1 MLVTA
6 LSVTCWRPALTVN
19 EALEKIYESL
29 ANDNVELDAAIKDL
43 KTALAA
49 EGLKEA
55 VVEPTRLAQNNR
67 QGRKLMQ
74 SYFKKKGVTV
84 TFAG

>member
-1 MLVTA
+1 M
-6 LSVTCWRPALTVN
+6 TVHD
-19 EALEKIYESL
+19 ALEKIYESL

-43 KTALAA
+43 KTALTE

-55 VVEPTRLAQNNR
+55 LVEPSRLAQNNR

>member
-1 MLVTA
+1 LTTA
-6 LSVTCWRPALTVN
+6 

-29 ANDNVELDAAIKDL
+29 ANDNLELDAAIKDL
-43 KTALAA
+43 KAALAA

-84 TFAG
+84 TFAA

>member
-1 MLVTA
+1 MTTA
-6 LSVTCWRPALTVN
+6 

-29 ANDNVELDAAIKDL
+29 ADDNVELDAAIKDL
-43 KTALAA
+43 KAALAA

-84 TFAG
+84 TFAA

>member
-1 MLVTA
+1 
-6 LSVTCWRPALTVN
+6 LTVHD
-19 EALEKIYESL
+19 ALEKIYESL

-43 KTALAA
+43 KTALTE

-55 VVEPTRLAQNNR
+55 VVEPARLAQNNR

>member
-1 MLVTA
+1 MTTA
-6 LSVTCWRPALTVN
+6 

-43 KTALAA
+43 KAALAA

-84 TFAG
+84 TFAA

>member
-1 MLVTA
+1 M
-6 LSVTCWRPALTVN
+6 
-19 EALEKIYESL
+19 
-29 ANDNVELDAAIKDL
+29 
-43 KTALAA
+43 ALAA

-55 VVEPTRLAQNNR
+55 VVEPARLAQNNR

-84 TFAG
+84 TFAA

>member
-1 MLVTA
+1 MTTA
-6 LSVTCWRPALTVN
+6 
-19 EALEKIYESL
+19 EALEKIYDSL
-29 ANDNVELDAAIKDL
+29 ANDNLELDAAIRDL
-43 KTALAA
+43 KAALAA

-84 TFAG
+84 TFAA

>member
-1 MLVTA
+1 MTTA
-6 LSVTCWRPALTVN
+6 

-43 KTALAA
+43 KVALAA

-84 TFAG
+84 TFAA

>member
-1 MLVTA
+1 MTSA
-6 LSVTCWRPALTVN
+6 D
-19 EALEKIYESL
+19 ALEKIYESL

-43 KTALAA
+43 KAALAA

-74 SYFKKKGVTV
+74 SYFRKKGVTV
-84 TFAG
+84 VFADA

>member
-1 MLVTA
+1 
-6 LSVTCWRPALTVN
+6 LTSA

-29 ANDNVELDAAIKDL
+29 ADDNVELDAAIKDL
-43 KTALAA
+43 KAALAA

-55 VVEPTRLAQNNR
+55 VVEPARLAQNNR

-84 TFAG
+84 TFAA

>member
-1 MLVTA
+1 VTTA
-6 LSVTCWRPALTVN
+6 

-29 ANDNVELDAAIKDL
+29 ANDNVELDAAIRDL
-43 KTALAA
+43 KAALAA

-84 TFAG
+84 TFAA

>member
-1 MLVTA
+1 VTTA
-6 LSVTCWRPALTVN
+6 

-43 KTALAA
+43 KVALAA
-49 EGLKEA
+49 DGLKEA

-74 SYFKKKGVTV
+74 SYFKKKGVAV
-84 TFAG
+84 TFAA